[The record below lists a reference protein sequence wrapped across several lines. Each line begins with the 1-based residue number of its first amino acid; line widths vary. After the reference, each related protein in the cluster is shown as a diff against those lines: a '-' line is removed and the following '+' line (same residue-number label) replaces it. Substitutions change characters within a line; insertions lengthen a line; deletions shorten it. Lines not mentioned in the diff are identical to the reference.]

1 MPENLQEHYC
11 AHIRLKMTK
20 LWRIWKYSL
29 GSFSDEKTKQYDNH
43 IVMVRTFILLT
54 YFATNIVIV
63 GGVIRHWNDNVPLP
77 PINKEI

>member
-1 MPENLQEHYC
+1 
-11 AHIRLKMTK
+11 MTK